1 MMNKLHCALSRWWQ
15 HLTITCHSSAG
26 ACAIGQHIRSL
37 LVPAALADLKSICI
51 FSNFILPHKLG
62 KDLRH
67 RGRARGRCC
76 RDCSS
81 NLSSRS
87 LIQFSTL
94 ETFAEQCRLSLLT
107 NCTSIPLLY
116 CLPLLLELACEA
128 GAVLRSQ
135 GWRKD
140 EQELAF
146 FFLCLF
152 DSQSGA
158 VPFER
163 FSKVLVVDL
172 EK

>member
-1 MMNKLHCALSRWWQ
+1 MNKLHCALSRWWQ
-15 HLTITCHSSAG
+15 HLRITCHSSAG

-37 LVPAALADLKSICI
+37 LVTAALADLKSNGI
-51 FSNFILPHKLG
+51 FSNSILPHKLG

-67 RGRARGRCC
+67 RGTARARCC

-94 ETFAEQCRLSLLT
+94 ETVAELRRLSLLT
-107 NCTSIPLLY
+107 NCTSLPHLY

-128 GAVLRSQ
+128 WAVLRSQ
-135 GWRKD
+135 GWRQD

-146 FFLCLF
+146 LFLCLS
-152 DSQSGA
+152 DSQAGA
-158 VPFER
+158 VPFEQ
-163 FSKVLVVDL
+163 FSKVFLVDL